1 MYPCFTRK
9 QDALHHY
16 MSLNVSTFDTKLID
30 RLLIHAEKTMH
41 NLLNRENHVIG
52 PSVSRLWYTAWWDEM
67 TINYNSL
74 IDWIIDWLTVFHLFC
89 VSNVVSVS
97 ELSILICSISF
108 LKRLFIV
115 GLLNNN
121 FVIRKNEKKKPHT
134 VAKANKINRQIIERS
149 NIDTPSTPSTHIH
162 DHQGVNIG

>member
-52 PSVSRLWYTAWWDEM
+52 PSVSCLWYTAWWDEM

-74 IDWIIDWLTVFHLFC
+74 IDWIIDWLTVFHLFWKQEQYIMSLKSGRGMWAVVHMC
-89 VSNVVSVS
+89 VRCAWCVQES
-97 ELSILICSISF
+97 ERSCICVLGVLGVSILLLSMIC
-108 LKRLFIV
+108 RLI
-115 GLLNNN
+115 LLA
-121 FVIRKNEKKKPHT
+121 FAT
-134 VAKANKINRQIIERS
+134 VWGFFF
-149 NIDTPSTPSTHIH
+149 HFF
-162 DHQGVNIG
+162 